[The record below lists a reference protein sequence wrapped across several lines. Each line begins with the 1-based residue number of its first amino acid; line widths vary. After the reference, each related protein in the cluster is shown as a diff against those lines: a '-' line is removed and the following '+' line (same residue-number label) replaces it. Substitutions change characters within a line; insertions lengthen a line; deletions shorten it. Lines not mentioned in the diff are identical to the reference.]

1 MRRTVLLPL
10 AVLGLALGGI
20 IALPETASAETK
32 RETMTRNDFE
42 EECRAAGGTP
52 SRDTNSE
59 GQRVWNC
66 GFKGGDKWGACIVNQ
81 EGMGECDK
89 KGYGG
94 GKPVGLAVSDDPSRP
109 APRVQIPGIHLPQPS
124 APARP
129 GPAPLPRPVVR

>member
-1 MRRTVLLPL
+1 L
-10 AVLGLALGGI
+10 AILGLALGGV

-32 RETMTRNDFE
+32 RETMTRNEFE

-52 SRDTNSE
+52 ARGTNGD
-59 GQRVWNC
+59 GQRVWSC
-66 GFKGGDKWGACIVNQ
+66 SFEGGDKWGACTINQ
-81 EGMGECDK
+81 EGMGDCYK

-94 GKPVGLAVSDDPSRP
+94 GKPVGLAVSDDPLRS
-109 APRVQIPGIHLPQPS
+109 VPGAQVSGIRLPQPS